1 MCRSM
6 DPARDAVTGNG
17 VQSGR
22 QAECLGRPGTKGR
35 TPFQIKTCIP
45 SASAHS
51 FSCGS
56 IAPEIGLSDRSPF
69 LSAAAPSLHH
79 WVGDQSSPKFPI
91 QGAMRHCHLFN
102 GSLLHISIA
111 LKLLFDPISKSRMP
125 NIRIRGQPIICLA
138 VQPQKCNFD
147 EGLARGVQ
155 IVHS

>member
-1 MCRSM
+1 MPSRVMECRAAGRVSGQ
-6 DPARDAVTGNG
+6 RQTGNE
-17 VQSGR
+17 R
-22 QAECLGRPGTKGR
+22 A
-35 TPFQIKTCIP
+35 PFQIKTCIP
-45 SASAHS
+45 SAHS

-56 IAPEIGLSDRSPF
+56 IAPEIGLSDRSPSF
-69 LSAAAPSLHH
+69 SAAPSLHH

-111 LKLLFDPISKSRMP
+111 LKLLFDPISKSRML